1 MADSAR
7 THARASRYRATDER
21 QPQSQERP
29 DILRGTD
36 LLGLS
41 IRENNTEV
49 TRVAA
54 NQCCGTRP
62 APGSAPEAA
71 PRSQIC
77 VRERT
82 GIRRVAV

>member
-7 THARASRYRATDER
+7 THARASRYRAADKR
-21 QPQSQERP
+21 QPQFQERP
-29 DILRGTD
+29 DILCDTD

-41 IRENNTEV
+41 IRENNTDV

-54 NQCCGTRP
+54 NHCWGTRP
-62 APGSAPEAA
+62 AQEAA
-71 PRSQIC
+71 QRCRIC